1 MNKETLYKN
10 LPETPGVYLMLD
22 SSGKIIYVGKAVN
35 LKRRVSSYFQK
46 AGDYKTEK
54 LVGDIKKISHQKT
67 DSALE
72 ALILESE
79 LIKKHQPKYNVL
91 EKDDKSFLYVVITK
105 EKFPRLLAL
114 RGKDLQAEKKNYKKS
129 YGPFV
134 SARSLREALKII
146 RHIFPWNSH
155 DENYLAQSKKRACF
169 DYQIGN
175 CPGTCLGILE
185 KEEYKKTL
193 KNIELFFE
201 GKKKRIIS
209 SLRLEMKKSSKNLEF
224 ELAEKIRRQIFSLQH
239 INDTAFISENAIPTN
254 TQEEKIRIEGYD
266 ISNISGTSPVGSMV
280 VFENGKPNKS
290 EYRKFKI
297 KTVQGVSDVAMI
309 KEILTRR
316 FRNAWPK
323 PQLILIDGGLG
334 QVSGAR
340 MILKNLNL
348 AIPVVGLAKGPERK
362 KNELIGRVPRGINSR
377 TLIMVRDEAHRF
389 AIKFHR
395 QVRAAKFI
403 RSGSQS

>member
-1 MNKETLYKN
+1 MSKENLYKN
-10 LPETPGVYLMLD
+10 LPETPGVYLML
-22 SSGKIIYVGKAVN
+22 SGNNEIIYVGKAVN

-54 LVGDIKKISHQKT
+54 LVNEVKKIKHQKT

-79 LIKKHQPKYNVL
+79 LIKKHQPKFNVL
-91 EKDDKSFLYVVITK
+91 EKDDKSFLYAVITK
-105 EKFPRLLAL
+105 EKFPRLLIQ
-114 RGKDLQAEKKNYKKS
+114 RGKDIKSNKESYKKS

-134 SARSLREALKII
+134 SAKSLREALKII
-146 RHIFPWNSH
+146 RRIFPWNNHAEGFLVKSTG
-155 DENYLAQSKKRACF
+155 KACF

-175 CPGTCLGILE
+175 CPGACLGILK
-185 KEEYKKTL
+185 KEEYRKTIR
-193 KNIELFFE
+193 NIELFFE

-209 SLRLEMKKSSKNLEF
+209 SLKLEMQKSSKHLDF

-239 INDTAFISENAIPTN
+239 LSDIAFINENAN
-254 TQEEKIRIEGYD
+254 SVNSQAERIRIEGYD
-266 ISNISGTSPVGSMV
+266 ISNISGTAAVGSMV
-280 VFENGKPNKS
+280 VFEDGNPNKS

-297 KTVQGVSDVAMI
+297 KTVQGVGDVAMI
-309 KEILTRR
+309 KEVISRR
-316 FRNAWPK
+316 FRNSWPH

-334 QVSGAR
+334 QVNGAR
-340 MILKNLNL
+340 MILKKLNL
-348 AIPVVGLAKGPERK
+348 SIPVVGLAKGPERK
-362 KNELIGRVPRGINSR
+362 KNELIGRVPPGISSR

-395 QVRAAKFI
+395 KIRAANFI
-403 RSGSQS
+403 SN